1 MAQPQ
6 RNQNPSI
13 SQGNMAFSNSYQA
26 RSPGQLEEQTV
37 HIQSLDPVPEH
48 CYTRDDREISFN
60 RAMATVVPEDA
71 NNTTLIFHVSEW
83 VDIVGGTDGERL
95 TSLEGLKGSVVVLKR
110 VEEVVTS
117 DDHNP
122 TRWAIF
128 PHSERS
134 SIHM

>member
-13 SQGNMAFSNSYQA
+13 SQGNMASSNSYQA
-26 RSPGQLEEQTV
+26 PGEFEELTV
-37 HIQSLDPVPEH
+37 HIQSLDPVPERR
-48 CYTRDDREISFN
+48 YNRDDREISFN

-95 TSLEGLKGSVVVLKR
+95 TSLEGLKGSIVVLKR

-117 DDHNP
+117 GGQNP
-122 TRWAIF
+122 TRWAAF